1 MERYTFP
8 NQRFVCVHRERPTA
22 NFLGIKN
29 ENWMAAARDLTP
41 HALLLYLY
49 FAANANNYVLA
60 VSPAAIRQA
69 VGMPRSTYHDQF
81 HVLEDKGYLIPT
93 KGNTFDF
100 FEVPRPRT
108 DRNDEKKLEVGQ
120 NFEMCT
126 ADGCPNEQADHN
138 VLGEDIEINNIQFP
152 DNEINNGELREFL
165 KQYCESA
172 EHTPPKG
179 EKTEEY
185 PPTKAE
191 FTF

>member
-100 FEVPRPRT
+100 FEVPSPRT
-108 DRNDEKKLEVGQ
+108 FTNDEKKLEVGQ

-126 ADGCPNEQADHN
+126 ADGCPDEQADHN
-138 VLGEDIEINNIQFP
+138 VLGEDIEINNI
-152 DNEINNGELREFL
+152 
-165 KQYCESA
+165 
-172 EHTPPKG
+172 
-179 EKTEEY
+179 
-185 PPTKAE
+185 
-191 FTF
+191 

>member
-100 FEVPRPRT
+100 FEHSRKIQRVVEPHR
-108 DRNDEKKLEVGQ
+108 VGDSVYTQ
-120 NFEMCT
+120 V
-126 ADGCPNEQADHN
+126 A
-138 VLGEDIEINNIQFP
+138 VLQQGTRFIDT
-152 DNEINNGELREFL
+152 ELCQKFIGR
-165 KQYCESA
+165 S
-172 EHTPPKG
+172 
-179 EKTEEY
+179 
-185 PPTKAE
+185 
-191 FTF
+191 

>member
-100 FEVPRPRT
+100 FEVPSPRT
-108 DRNDEKKLEVGQ
+108 VTNDEKMSAWRQKHNPHARSILSAAFSSLRRSTGRRCDPNACENTPQGK
-120 NFEMCT
+120 
-126 ADGCPNEQADHN
+126 CPPH
-138 VLGEDIEINNIQFP
+138 
-152 DNEINNGELREFL
+152 
-165 KQYCESA
+165 
-172 EHTPPKG
+172 
-179 EKTEEY
+179 
-185 PPTKAE
+185 
-191 FTF
+191 

>member
-100 FEVPRPRT
+100 LKYRVRVPSQMMRKSWKSDRILKCVRLTVALMSRPIIMYWER
-108 DRNDEKKLEVGQ
+108 
-120 NFEMCT
+120 
-126 ADGCPNEQADHN
+126 
-138 VLGEDIEINNIQFP
+138 I
-152 DNEINNGELREFL
+152 
-165 KQYCESA
+165 
-172 EHTPPKG
+172 
-179 EKTEEY
+179 
-185 PPTKAE
+185 
-191 FTF
+191 

>member
-1 MERYTFP
+1 
-8 NQRFVCVHRERPTA
+8 
-22 NFLGIKN
+22 
-29 ENWMAAARDLTP
+29 MAAARDLTP

-108 DRNDEKKLEVGQ
+108 VTNDEKKLEVGQ

-165 KQYCESA
+165 KQYCEPA

-185 PPTKAE
+185 TPTKAE